1 MDLIVF
7 QSLGLKKFFYHPFVS
22 LWFFC
27 LILFLLDFL
36 CNFALLIIN
45 IITKILSSIQSIH
58 WTVLSD
64 NLEHYQLIRLQEIHS
79 ALLLQQEEILCHL
92 ADIED
97 HIQHLT
103 WSDSNIRNELH
114 QTYIPISSLSESEQT
129 VQLNATPLK
138 PWWWQTI
145 HQTRIGEPY
154 SLLFSPLRTPEEECC
169 NSIITWVNELRSH
182 NYSQHGDPKWRSNAS
197 YSISATWKSTSNF
210 FQWQMTSDNFNDLNN
225 AELQVLVT

>member
-7 QSLGLKKFFYHPFVS
+7 QSLGLKKIFYHPFVS
-22 LWFFC
+22 LWIFC

-58 WTVLSD
+58 RTVLSD

-103 WSDSNIRNELH
+103 RSDSNSRNELH
-114 QTYIPISSLSESEQT
+114 QTLFQSLLCQNLNILYSRMQLHSDHDDDKPFIRPELVNHILSSLDHWE
-129 VQLNATPLK
+129 LLK
-138 PWWWQTI
+138 RNVAI
-145 HQTRIGEPY
+145 
-154 SLLFSPLRTPEEECC
+154 
-169 NSIITWVNELRSH
+169 
-182 NYSQHGDPKWRSNAS
+182 AS
-197 YSISATWKSTSNF
+197 
-210 FQWQMTSDNFNDLNN
+210 
-225 AELQVLVT
+225 